1 MTYDDTHATPLQLA
15 AIDAS
20 AFDMGVIADESGKQ
34 MRYLYSTSIRG
45 EPYRVGCRH
54 WRRLVVHVDDV
65 DAPGIV
71 ERTLDALGIEL
82 MDVPF

>member
-1 MTYDDTHATPLQLA
+1 MTYDDIHVTPMQFAGVDAT
-15 AIDAS
+15 
-20 AFDMGVIADESGKQ
+20 AFDMGVLTDESGKP
-34 MRYLYSTSIRG
+34 MRYLYSTPLQG
-45 EPYRVGCRH
+45 KPYRLGCRH

-71 ERTLDALGIEL
+71 ARTLDALGIEL